1 MKLMSLILRI
11 LATSQGLK
19 FHQLFL
25 ADTIRQLKAP
35 LQQYVIQRTRVPFIK
50 DCQRACA
57 ALRHRYKLFRPR
69 AI

>member
-1 MKLMSLILRI
+1 MKLSLILRI
-11 LATSQGLK
+11 LAMLQSLK

-25 ADTIRQLKAP
+25 VDAIRLKAP
-35 LQQYVIQRTRVPFIK
+35 LQQYVIQRTRVPFMK